1 MKVKNLFASLTKFE
15 LILWI
20 SSVCVTVISYFIS
33 GNGSLFEMCSTLI
46 GVTAL
51 IFVAKG
57 YVIGQA
63 LTVVFGLL
71 YAIISFKCKYYGE
84 MITYLFMAA
93 PIALMATIE
102 WIKHPYKDTEV
113 VEVSRVNKKQIANMC
128 ALSVV
133 VTVVLFF
140 ALKYLGTANL
150 LFSTISVTTSFIA
163 AYLTYLRSPYY
174 GLGYAANDIVLIV
187 LWVLMSI
194 EDITYLPMIACFV
207 MFMLNDLYGFF
218 NWQRLSKKQNTD
230 I

>member
-1 MKVKNLFASLTKFE
+1 MKVKNLFLSLTKFE
-15 LILWI
+15 RILWL
-20 SSVCVTVISYFIS
+20 SSVCVTVISYFFS
-33 GNGSLFEMCSTLI
+33 GNGGLFEMFSTLV

-63 LTVVFGLL
+63 LTVLFGLM
-71 YAIISFKCKYYGE
+71 YAYTSFECKYYGE

-102 WIKHPYKDTEV
+102 WIKHPYKDTKV
-113 VEVSRVNKKQIANMC
+113 VEVSRVNKKQIIIMC
-128 ALSVV
+128 ILSII
-133 VTVVLFF
+133 VTAVLYF

-150 LFSTISVTTSFIA
+150 LFSTISVTTSFVA

-174 GLGYAANDIVLIV
+174 GLGYAANDIVLII
-187 LWVLMSI
+187 LWILMSMQ
-194 EDITYLPMIACFV
+194 DITYLPMIACFV
-207 MFMLNDLYGFF
+207 MFLLNDLYGFF
-218 NWQRLSKKQNTD
+218 NWKRLSKLQK